1 MTFLRTRCPHCKGKL
16 DQGQLIHAECI
27 APWADAQAEKA
38 KRADAKKAR
47 SAAKVERASIRTRK
61 EAIKT
66 IADLKREAQQALN
79 RWIVHVRDKERPCI
93 SCGRHHQGAWH
104 AGHYLSRGA
113 APQHA
118 LNPINVWKQC
128 APCNTYLH
136 GNQAAYR
143 IRLVELIGL
152 ERVEALESDNAPH
165 KWTREG
171 LIEVRDTYRAKLKAI
186 QKGEPC

>member
-1 MTFLRTRCPHCKGKL
+1 MNRTRCPQCKTKL
-16 DQGQLIHAECI
+16 APGQRIHPECI
-27 APWADAQAEKA
+27 SPWADAQAEKA
-38 KRADAKKAR
+38 KRAEAKKAR
-47 SAAKVERASIRTRK
+47 AAAKVERASIRARK

-143 IRLVELIGL
+143 EQLVLEIGL
-152 ERVEALESDNAPH
+152 AAVEALEQDCSVR
-165 KWTREG
+165 KWTREE
-171 LIEVRDTYRAKLKAI
+171 LTALRDEYRRKTKEE
-186 QKGEPC
+186 GC